1 MELKYL
7 VVECNELSDQYE
19 CDCDRTPVC
28 VTDEKGIEEYQILG
42 YEIYSILSDG
52 KLEKIKDY
60 EEGEDYEEEE
70 EEEIRG
76 CAVYI
81 WHDNDT
87 ITKLKELNIVQVE
100 DISLKQVKEIKKEFG
115 CKQSARKIFNE
126 CINCGIFY
134 DDENGFTI
142 GEYKGDTPIY

>member
-52 KLEKIKDY
+52 RLEKIKDY
-60 EEGEDYEEEE
+60 EEGEDAEET
-70 EEEIRG
+70 G
-76 CAVYI
+76 CAVFL
-81 WHDNDT
+81 WNRENDKIT
-87 ITKLKELNIVQVE
+87 ILKKLDIGLVE
-100 DISLKQVKEIKKEFG
+100 DISLKQVKEIKKEFDF
-115 CKQSARKIFNE
+115 KQNAQKIFDE
-126 CINCGIFY
+126 CRKYGIY
-134 DDENGFTI
+134 EEGELTI
-142 GEYKGDTPIY
+142 GEYVGDSPVC